1 MEKVDVA
8 QLTAA
13 QLRVKQRQQK
23 VSERMATST
32 PGERPSIDVFKER
45 GFTFLS
51 ITLNPEK
58 SDYRVLSNFE

>member
-23 VSERMATST
+23 VSERMATSA

-45 GFTFLS
+45 AFTVSS
-51 ITLNPEK
+51 ISLK
-58 SDYRVLSNFE
+58 LDRIRL

>member
-45 GFTFLS
+45 FLLFLS
-51 ITLNPEK
+51 LLFNQIK
-58 SDYRVLSNFE
+58 

>member
-45 GFTFLS
+45 GLS
-51 ITLNPEK
+51 I
-58 SDYRVLSNFE
+58 LSISSKPDQISL